1 MGKIFDTTALQKLDE
16 DLSKFSPEQCHQMM
30 FNAVVAGAN
39 VLKYNTQMSLAAK
52 MGPRASRKLRG
63 RNVSLMDGVKI
74 SNDKTLCESK
84 VSISGFSRWFELG
97 TDIRTTKK
105 GYNRGQISAI
115 NFFASARNSSD
126 GAISSAIASSI
137 ENQLKIITQS

>member
-1 MGKIFDTTALQKLDE
+1 
-16 DLSKFSPEQCHQMM
+16 MM
-30 FNAVVAGAN
+30 FNAVKAGAN
-39 VLKYNTQMSLAAK
+39 VLKYNTQLSLATK

-137 ENQLKIITQS
+137 ENQLKIMTQS